1 MEASSAS
8 RNPSTSTTPDEQ
20 RRKKKRIHLVRH
32 GVTHMNVY
40 LTKNPYGGRGF
51 EDPLDFDT
59 RLTPRGVEQA
69 RSLSSRTAEL
79 LKLTPS
85 KSSSSPS
92 SFAVVVS
99 PLTRALQTASLA
111 FPSLVDESRRSS
123 SRGGEATAAT
133 ANATTMTTMVSLAL
147 ARWLSSDVGRPRSSL
162 SSEFPHVCF
171 ADLPPCDSALV
182 ARRGRGR
189 SREGAARARGRF

>member
-20 RRKKKRIHLVRH
+20 RRKKRIHLVRH

-69 RSLSSRTAEL
+69 RSL
-79 LKLTPS
+79 
-85 KSSSSPS
+85 
-92 SFAVVVS
+92 
-99 PLTRALQTASLA
+99 
-111 FPSLVDESRRSS
+111 
-123 SRGGEATAAT
+123 
-133 ANATTMTTMVSLAL
+133 
-147 ARWLSSDVGRPRSSL
+147 
-162 SSEFPHVCF
+162 
-171 ADLPPCDSALV
+171 
-182 ARRGRGR
+182 
-189 SREGAARARGRF
+189 